1 MGTLRSLAIF
11 AVAISTVALVGL
23 HAVDASAVATDFEGF
38 ALGEVHGQAGW
49 TSGHGSSFC
58 PVYDVAVVSNDY
70 GYVRFG
76 TKSLRISNGITCGS
90 FNDQTF
96 SPSLVDEAEG
106 TSADTSPFLRWCAK
120 RNSINAGV

>member
-70 GYVRFG
+70 
-76 TKSLRISNGITCGS
+76 
-90 FNDQTF
+90 DQTF